1 MIYRKKGMKIYPI
14 GIVRS
19 SNEDSQKIEIFEDFS
34 GGLKGIEDSS
44 YVWVLYWFHKISQ
57 DKRKVLQ
64 VHPRGDLARPKR
76 GVFTT
81 RSPVRP
87 NLIGL
92 TRVQLLKRQGNIL
105 MVQGLDAFEGS
116 PILDIKSF

>member
-1 MIYRKKGMKIYPI
+1 MKIYPI
-14 GIVRS
+14 GVVRS
-19 SNEDSQKIEIFEDFS
+19 CNQDSQKIEIFEDFS
-34 GGLKGIEDSS
+34 GGLKGIEGSS
-44 YVWVLYWFHKISQ
+44 YLWVLYWFHKISK
-57 DKRKVLQ
+57 DKRRVLQ

-92 TRVQLLKRQGNIL
+92 TRVELVKRQGNIL
-105 MVQGLDAFEGS
+105 IVQGLDAFEGS
-116 PILDIKSF
+116 PVLDIKSF

>member
-1 MIYRKKGMKIYPI
+1 MKIYPI
-14 GIVRS
+14 GIVKS
-19 SNEDSQKIEIFEDFS
+19 SNQDFQKIEIFEDFS
-34 GGLKGIEDSS
+34 GGLKGIEGSS
-44 YVWVLYWFHKISQ
+44 YLWVLYWFHKISN

-87 NLIGL
+87 NPIGL
-92 TRVQLLKRQGNIL
+92 TRVELVKKQGNIL
-105 MVQGLDAFEGS
+105 TVQGLDALEGS
-116 PILDIKSF
+116 PVLDIKSF

>member
-1 MIYRKKGMKIYPI
+1 M
-14 GIVRS
+14 RS
-19 SNEDSQKIEIFEDFS
+19 SSKDSQKIEIFEDFS
-34 GGLKGIEDSS
+34 EGLKGIEGSS
-44 YVWVLYWFHKISQ
+44 YLWVLYWFHKISKN
-57 DKRKVLQ
+57 KRKILQ

-105 MVQGLDAFEGS
+105 IVQGLDAFEGS